1 MEIIQIHMSG
11 RGVAIFFII
20 IGIVLIIQGL
30 TSAQLINESE
40 ISATDEERPRA
51 KATPLRRLVVVSAGV
66 AAIVVGIYQLV
77 HSGWN

>member
-1 MEIIQIHMSG
+1 LEIIQIHMSG

>member
-20 IGIVLIIQGL
+20 ICIVLIIQGL